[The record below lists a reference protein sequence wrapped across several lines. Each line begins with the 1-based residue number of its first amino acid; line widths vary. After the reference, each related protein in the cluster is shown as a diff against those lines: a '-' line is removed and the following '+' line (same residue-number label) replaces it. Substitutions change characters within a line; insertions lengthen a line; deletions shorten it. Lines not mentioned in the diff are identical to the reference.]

1 MKNTFKCVYVGII
14 KYKKGIKRESSMFES
29 YLLAVQATKNEMI
42 REKNSPTKSLGVPLY
57 FVIEKRYIQ
66 E

>member
-14 KYKKGIKRESSMFES
+14 KYKKGITRESNMFES

-42 REKNSPTKSLGVPLY
+42 REKNSPTKSLGEPLY